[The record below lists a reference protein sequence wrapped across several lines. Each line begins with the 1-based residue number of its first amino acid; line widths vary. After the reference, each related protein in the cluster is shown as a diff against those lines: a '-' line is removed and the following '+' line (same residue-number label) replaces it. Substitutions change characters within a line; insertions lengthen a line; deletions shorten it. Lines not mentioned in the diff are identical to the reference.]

1 MAPKVIKS
9 IIKSRSTEK
18 TVVADLAVY
27 EKAFASAVA
36 AHGSSAVSLKKEL
49 ESLSLADLKEAKE
62 YLIHDKSAKMFKYLK
77 VVEFLPSFKAMLA
90 VQSKLAMA
98 MDAMKKLVVEE
109 LETNYA
115 DSEGTISMDSVKD
128 AITARVAVL
137 ESQATHMGD

>member
-9 IIKSRSTEK
+9 IIKSRSSEK

-27 EKAFASAVA
+27 EKAFASALA
-36 AHGSSAVSLKKEL
+36 AHGSSAVSFKKEL
-49 ESLSLADLKEAKE
+49 ESLSIADLKEAKE
-62 YLIHDKSAKMFKYLK
+62 YLIHDKSHKTFKYQK

-98 MDAMKKLVVEE
+98 MEAMKKLVVEE

-115 DSEGTISMDSVKD
+115 TSEGSISLGSVKD
-128 AITARVAVL
+128 AITSRVAIL
-137 ESQATHMGD
+137 ESQATQMGD